1 MSRLR
6 AIAASV
12 GLMVAIALS
21 VGIAPAGAD
30 SCAPSTT
37 FNTANPCS
45 TLVRPGDTNAYAQN
59 DLIANN
65 TSGPSVVVP
74 SLTAMATSGG
84 SALLRR
90 VRLYTNATTGMGSAT
105 FKIEFWTA
113 PPTFTNGDNGAY
125 AVATGAA
132 NWLGSASISTM
143 TQAADGAYGAGTP
156 DVGSDIDFKLATG
169 GTIYWTLQAT
179 AAFTPISGQ
188 TFTLAAELLKDNP

>member
-1 MSRLR
+1 MLR
-6 AIAASV
+6 STWRAGFMLAAVLLVS
-12 GLMVAIALS
+12 AS
-21 VGIAPAGAD
+21 PARAD

-45 TLVRPGDTNAYAQN
+45 TLTRPADTSAYAQN

-65 TSGPSVVVP
+65 TTAGSVVVP
-74 SLTAMATSGG
+74 SLTAMSTSGG

-90 VRLYTNATTGMGSAT
+90 VRLYTSATSGMGSAT

-132 NWLGSASISTM
+132 NWLGSASIATM
-143 TQAADGAYGAGTP
+143 TQVADGAYGVGMP

-169 GTIYWTLQAT
+169 GTIYWTLQVT
-179 AAFTPISGQ
+179 AGFTPTSGQ